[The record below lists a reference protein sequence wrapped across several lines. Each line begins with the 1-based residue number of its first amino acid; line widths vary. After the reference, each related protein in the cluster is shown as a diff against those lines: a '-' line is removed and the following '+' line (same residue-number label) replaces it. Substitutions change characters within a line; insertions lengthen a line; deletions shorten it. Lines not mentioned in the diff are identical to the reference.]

1 MNDSRRRWCTLLTS
15 STVSGMQMRYSL
27 IRTIALLV
35 ISEWLPERLDS
46 RWTVCG
52 APAAAAATKAVGCGG
67 WAWVELSEGRFGAA
81 SVGRWLAGW
90 LVDWPERD
98 ESGRKK
104 KQQKHRII
112 SDQQKR
118 KYTKHGCPTILFNIF
133 VVHRTVSVPTA
144 VSVYGVVVHSHGA
157 HRPDSG
163 GDAGRDL
170 SHGT

>member
-1 MNDSRRRWCTLLTS
+1 MAVEPGLSCRKAVSARRRSDDGC
-15 STVSGMQMRYSL
+15 
-27 IRTIALLV
+27 
-35 ISEWLPERLDS
+35 LDGW
-46 RWTVCG
+46 WTDRS
-52 APAAAAATKAVGCGG
+52 ATNREEK
-67 WAWVELSEGRFGAA
+67 
-81 SVGRWLAGW
+81 
-90 LVDWPERD
+90 
-98 ESGRKK
+98 KKYK

-144 VSVYGVVVHSHGA
+144 VSVFGVVVHSHGA

-170 SHGT
+170 YHGT